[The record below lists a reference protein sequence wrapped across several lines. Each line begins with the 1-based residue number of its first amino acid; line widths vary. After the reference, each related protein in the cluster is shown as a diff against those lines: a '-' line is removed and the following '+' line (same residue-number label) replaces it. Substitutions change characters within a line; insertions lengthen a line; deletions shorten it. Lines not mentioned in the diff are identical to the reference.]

1 MFNDVSWID
10 FGYVLFFGYSAAALR
25 LASNFRSDNQAFKL
39 NAIGIFIEV
48 TISTGMTIGVIGAYM
63 YLHFQ
68 KTSLLLFSFGATLA
82 YEPIL
87 NLFRAY
93 FINRASQVLSSTGDS
108 NICIDPAP
116 KP

>member
-1 MFNDVSWID
+1 MFENISWID
-10 FGYVLFFGYSAAALR
+10 FGYVFIFGYSAAALR
-25 LASNFRSDNQAFKL
+25 MASNFRSGKQEFKL
-39 NAIGIFIEV
+39 SLKDIFIEL
-48 TISTGMTIGVIGAYM
+48 TISSGMSVGVIGAYM

-93 FINRASQVLSSTGDS
+93 FVSRASQVLSGPGDS
-108 NICIDPAP
+108 DIRIDPTT
-116 KP
+116 KQ